1 MYVPANAFNP
11 PMSVEAKAAQSMKAL
26 LTFSAVRIIIDQ
38 ADSATV
44 HALRDALPVGAD
56 AAAWV
61 QRLLRSPDHATRQ
74 AGLRVLAVRS
84 AFAQRAF
91 EWEDLRLI
99 TLMEMEDEAAQLKR
113 DLLQASLDAPA
124 SGEGGDGSGGG
135 GEAGGAP
142 PA

>member
-1 MYVPANAFNP
+1 MQLPCSVSKCCGQRSYAGATAWRRALTWRLYV
-11 PMSVEAKAAQSMKAL
+11 
-26 LTFSAVRIIIDQ
+26 
-38 ADSATV
+38 
-44 HALRDALPVGAD
+44 
-56 AAAWV
+56 
-61 QRLLRSPDHATRQ
+61 
-74 AGLRVLAVRS
+74 RVLAVRS
-84 AFAQRAF
+84 AVAQRAF

-99 TLMEMEDEAAQLKR
+99 TLMEMEDEAVQLKR